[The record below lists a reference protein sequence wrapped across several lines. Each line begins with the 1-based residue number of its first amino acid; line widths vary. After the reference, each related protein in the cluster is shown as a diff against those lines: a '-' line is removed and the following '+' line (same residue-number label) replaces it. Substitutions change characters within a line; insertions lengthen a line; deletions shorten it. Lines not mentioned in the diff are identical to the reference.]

1 VSNDVSK
8 KIFFLTRNSNKI
20 ISIFFLV
27 ILAALIIE
35 NVDYIVADFIV
46 EFNTSAAG
54 MALFISISI
63 AYILGQTILMR
74 YMNSSSSAIK
84 ARSTLISAL
93 HRAVSIVQYVLAAN
107 VILIIIQIFLFSKYS
122 TISLLFVTYI
132 SNFFTASLL
141 IIFALS
147 FLSWYKNQKQNIGIL
162 LYALA
167 FLILAVSEVVSGTGS
182 AYLLFQKDQLIM
194 PTSEVKFSDFPEGS
208 FFDIFF
214 SFYRYFDYASFVLTL
229 IASAILLYH
238 YTKKTSNPKIIL
250 IIALPILA
258 YTSSIL
264 DALNIYDSDTNP
276 DLFYYYIYITL
287 VSASAGILFAF
298 SFWIVSKKLPESPVK
313 TFLKITAYG
322 FVLLYFSNNISVTIA
337 AYPPFGVNS
346 LSLLSLS
353 SYFVLFGLYSS
364 ALSLSQD
371 ITLRQH
377 LRALA
382 RNDNNLLSS
391 IGTAQMESEVKR
403 AVGELKDVA
412 DEQEKE
418 LAEKTGIETPVP
430 ESEIEDYLK
439 QVIEEVAKTRKK

>member
-1 VSNDVSK
+1 M
-8 KIFFLTRNSNKI
+8 I
-20 ISIFFLV
+20 LV
-27 ILAALIIE
+27 TLVIE

-46 EFNTSAAG
+46 KFNTSSAG
-54 MALFISISI
+54 IILFVFISVG
-63 AYILGQTILMR
+63 YILGQTILMKF
-74 YMNSSSSAIK
+74 MNSSSSAIK
-84 ARSTLISAL
+84 SRSILIATL

-107 VILIIIQIFLFSKYS
+107 VILIIIQILVFSRYS
-122 TISLLFVTYI
+122 IINLLSVTFI

-141 IIFALS
+141 VIFALS
-147 FLSWYKNQKQNIGIL
+147 FLSWYKNKKQSIGIL

-167 FLILAVSEVVSGTGS
+167 FLILAVSEVVSGSGS
-182 AYLLFQKDQLIM
+182 AYLLSQKDQWIT
-194 PTSEVKFSDFPEGS
+194 PTSEVKFSDFPDGS

-214 SFYRYFDYASFVLTL
+214 SFYRYIDYASFLLVLF
-229 IASAILLYH
+229 ASAILLYH
-238 YTKKTSNPKIIL
+238 YSKKTSNPKIVL
-250 IIALPILA
+250 IIALPILG

-264 DALNIYDSDTNP
+264 DALHILSADTNP
-276 DLFYYYIYITL
+276 NLFYYYIYIAL
-287 VSASAGILFAF
+287 VSASVGILFAF
-298 SFWIVSKKLPESPVK
+298 SFWIVSKKLPDSPVK
-313 TFLKITAYG
+313 TFLKITACG

-346 LSLLSLS
+346 LSLLSLA

-371 ITLRQH
+371 LTLRQH
-377 LRALA
+377 LRSLA
-382 RNDNNLLSS
+382 KNDNNLLSS
-391 IGTAQMESEVKR
+391 IGTAQMETEVKR

-412 DEQEKE
+412 DEHEKE

>member
-1 VSNDVSK
+1 M
-8 KIFFLTRNSNKI
+8 I
-20 ISIFFLV
+20 LV
-27 ILAALIIE
+27 TLVIE

-46 EFNTSAAG
+46 KFNTSSAG
-54 MALFISISI
+54 IILFVFISVG
-63 AYILGQTILMR
+63 YILGQTILMKF
-74 YMNSSSSAIK
+74 MNSSSSAIK
-84 ARSTLISAL
+84 SRSILIATL

-107 VILIIIQIFLFSKYS
+107 VILIIIQILVFSRYS
-122 TISLLFVTYI
+122 IINLLSVTFI

-141 IIFALS
+141 VIFALS
-147 FLSWYKNQKQNIGIL
+147 FLSWYKNKKQSIGIL

-167 FLILAVSEVVSGTGS
+167 FLILAVSEVVSGSGS
-182 AYLLFQKDQLIM
+182 AYLLSQKDQWIT
-194 PTSEVKFSDFPEGS
+194 PTSEVKFSDFPDGT

-214 SFYRYFDYASFVLTL
+214 SFYRYIDYASFLLVLF
-229 IASAILLYH
+229 ASAILLYH
-238 YTKKTSNPKIIL
+238 YSKKTSNPKIVL
-250 IIALPILA
+250 IIALPILG

-264 DALNIYDSDTNP
+264 DALHILSADTNP
-276 DLFYYYIYITL
+276 NLFYYYIYIAL
-287 VSASAGILFAF
+287 VSASVGILFAF
-298 SFWIVSKKLPESPVK
+298 SFWIVSKKLPDSPVK
-313 TFLKITAYG
+313 TFLKITACG

-371 ITLRQH
+371 LTLRQH

-382 RNDNNLLSS
+382 KNDNNLLSS
-391 IGTAQMESEVKR
+391 IGTAQMETEVKR

-412 DEQEKE
+412 DEHEKE

>member
-1 VSNDVSK
+1 M
-8 KIFFLTRNSNKI
+8 I
-20 ISIFFLV
+20 LV
-27 ILAALIIE
+27 TLVIE

-46 EFNTSAAG
+46 KFNTSSAG
-54 MALFISISI
+54 IILFVFISVG
-63 AYILGQTILMR
+63 YILGQTILMKF
-74 YMNSSSSAIK
+74 MNSSSSAIK
-84 ARSTLISAL
+84 SRSILIATL

-107 VILIIIQIFLFSKYS
+107 VILIIIQILVFSRYS
-122 TISLLFVTYI
+122 IINLLSVTFI

-141 IIFALS
+141 VIFALS
-147 FLSWYKNQKQNIGIL
+147 FLSWYKNKKQSIGIL

-167 FLILAVSEVVSGTGS
+167 FLILAVSEVVSGSGS
-182 AYLLFQKDQLIM
+182 AYLLSQKDQWIT
-194 PTSEVKFSDFPEGS
+194 PTSEVKFSDFPDGT

-214 SFYRYFDYASFVLTL
+214 SFYRYIDYASFLLVLF
-229 IASAILLYH
+229 ASAILLYH
-238 YTKKTSNPKIIL
+238 YSKKTSNPKIVL
-250 IIALPILA
+250 IIALPILG

-264 DALNIYDSDTNP
+264 DALHILSADTNP
-276 DLFYYYIYITL
+276 NLFYYYIYIAL
-287 VSASAGILFAF
+287 VSASVGILFAF
-298 SFWIVSKKLPESPVK
+298 SFWIVSKKLPDSPVK
-313 TFLKITAYG
+313 TFLKITACG

-346 LSLLSLS
+346 LSLLSLA

-371 ITLRQH
+371 LTLRQH
-377 LRALA
+377 LRSLA
-382 RNDNNLLSS
+382 KSDNNLLSS
-391 IGTAQMESEVKR
+391 IGTAQMETEVKR

-412 DEQEKE
+412 DEHEKE

>member
-1 VSNDVSK
+1 
-8 KIFFLTRNSNKI
+8 
-20 ISIFFLV
+20 
-27 ILAALIIE
+27 
-35 NVDYIVADFIV
+35 
-46 EFNTSAAG
+46 
-54 MALFISISI
+54 MALFIFICA

-74 YMNSSSSAIK
+74 FMNSSSTAIK
-84 ARSTLISAL
+84 ARSPLISTL
-93 HRAVSIVQYVLAAN
+93 HRTVSIVQYVLAAN

-122 TISLLFVTYI
+122 IISLLFVTYI

-147 FLSWYKNQKQNIGIL
+147 FLSWYKSQKQNIGIL

-167 FLILAVSEVVSGTGS
+167 FLILAVSEVVSGLGS
-182 AYLLFQKDQLIM
+182 GYLLSQKEQLII

-250 IIALPILA
+250 IIALPILG

-264 DALNIYDSDTNP
+264 DTLNIYDSDTNP

-287 VSASAGILFAF
+287 VSASAGVLFAF

-353 SYFVLFGLYSS
+353 SYLVLFGLYSS

-371 ITLRQH
+371 LTLRQR

-418 LAEKTGIETPVP
+418 LAEKSGIETPVP

>member
-1 VSNDVSK
+1 M
-8 KIFFLTRNSNKI
+8 
-20 ISIFFLV
+20 
-27 ILAALIIE
+27 ILATLVIE

-46 EFNTSAAG
+46 KFNASSAG
-54 MALFISISI
+54 IILFVFISVG
-63 AYILGQTILMR
+63 YILGQTILMKF
-74 YMNSSSSAIK
+74 MNSSSSAIK
-84 ARSTLISAL
+84 SRSILIATL

-122 TISLLFVTYI
+122 IINLLSVTFI

-141 IIFALS
+141 VIFALS
-147 FLSWYKNQKQNIGIL
+147 FLSWYKNKKQSIGIL

-167 FLILAVSEVVSGTGS
+167 FLILAVSEVVSGSGS
-182 AYLLFQKDQLIM
+182 AYLLSQKDQWIT
-194 PTSEVKFSDFPEGS
+194 PTSEVKFSDFPDGT

-214 SFYRYFDYASFVLTL
+214 SFYRYIDYSSFLLVL

-238 YTKKTSNPKIIL
+238 YSKKTSNPKIVL
-250 IIALPILA
+250 IIALPILG

-264 DALNIYDSDTNP
+264 DALHILSADTNP
-276 DLFYYYIYITL
+276 NLFYYYIYIAL
-287 VSASAGILFAF
+287 VSASVGILFAF

-346 LSLLSLS
+346 LSLLSLA

-371 ITLRQH
+371 LTLRQH
-377 LRALA
+377 LRSLA
-382 RNDNNLLSS
+382 KNDNNLLSS

-412 DEQEKE
+412 DEHERE
-418 LAEKTGIETPVP
+418 LAEKSGIETPVP

>member
-1 VSNDVSK
+1 
-8 KIFFLTRNSNKI
+8 
-20 ISIFFLV
+20 V
-27 ILAALIIE
+27 ILGTLVIE

-46 EFNTSAAG
+46 KFNASSAG
-54 MALFISISI
+54 IILFVFISVG
-63 AYILGQTILMR
+63 YILGQTILMKF
-74 YMNSSSSAIK
+74 MNSSSSAIK
-84 ARSTLISAL
+84 SRSILIATL

-122 TISLLFVTYI
+122 IINLLSVTFI

-141 IIFALS
+141 VIFALS
-147 FLSWYKNQKQNIGIL
+147 FLSWYKNKKQSIGIL

-167 FLILAVSEVVSGTGS
+167 FLILAVSEVVSGSGS
-182 AYLLFQKDQLIM
+182 AYLLSQKDQWIT
-194 PTSEVKFSDFPEGS
+194 PTSEVKFSDFPDGT

-214 SFYRYFDYASFVLTL
+214 SFYRYIDYSSFLLVL

-238 YTKKTSNPKIIL
+238 YSKKTSNPKIVL
-250 IIALPILA
+250 IIALPILG

-264 DALNIYDSDTNP
+264 DALHILSADTNP
-276 DLFYYYIYITL
+276 NLFYYYIYIAL
-287 VSASAGILFAF
+287 VSASVGILFGF
-298 SFWIVSKKLPESPVK
+298 SFWVVSKKLPESPVK

-371 ITLRQH
+371 LTLRQH
-377 LRALA
+377 LRSLA
-382 RNDNNLLSS
+382 KNDNNLLSS

-412 DEQEKE
+412 DEHEKE
-418 LAEKTGIETPVP
+418 LAEKSGIETPVP

>member
-1 VSNDVSK
+1 M
-8 KIFFLTRNSNKI
+8 
-20 ISIFFLV
+20 
-27 ILAALIIE
+27 ILATLVIE

-46 EFNTSAAG
+46 KFNASSAG
-54 MALFISISI
+54 IILFVFISVG
-63 AYILGQTILMR
+63 YILGQTILMKF
-74 YMNSSSSAIK
+74 MNSSSSAIK
-84 ARSTLISAL
+84 SRSILIATL

-107 VILIIIQIFLFSKYS
+107 VILIIIQILVFSRYS
-122 TISLLFVTYI
+122 TINLLSVTFI

-141 IIFALS
+141 VIFALS
-147 FLSWYKNQKQNIGIL
+147 FLSWYKNKKQSIGIL

-167 FLILAVSEVVSGTGS
+167 FLILAVSEVVSGSGS
-182 AYLLFQKDQLIM
+182 AYLLSQKDQWIT
-194 PTSEVKFSDFPEGS
+194 PTSEVKFSDFPDGT

-214 SFYRYFDYASFVLTL
+214 SFYRYIDYSSFLLVL

-238 YTKKTSNPKIIL
+238 YSKKTSNPKIVL
-250 IIALPILA
+250 IIALPILG

-264 DALNIYDSDTNP
+264 DALHIVSADTNP
-276 DLFYYYIYITL
+276 NLFYYYIYIAL
-287 VSASAGILFAF
+287 VSASVGILFGF
-298 SFWIVSKKLPESPVK
+298 SFWVVSKKLPESPVK

-371 ITLRQH
+371 LTLRQH
-377 LRALA
+377 LRSLA
-382 RNDNNLLSS
+382 KNDNNLLSS

-412 DEQEKE
+412 DEHEKE
-418 LAEKTGIETPVP
+418 LAEKSGIETPVP

>member
-1 VSNDVSK
+1 
-8 KIFFLTRNSNKI
+8 
-20 ISIFFLV
+20 V
-27 ILAALIIE
+27 ILATLVIE

-46 EFNTSAAG
+46 KFNASSAG
-54 MALFISISI
+54 IILFVFISVG
-63 AYILGQTILMR
+63 YILGQTILMKF
-74 YMNSSSSAIK
+74 MNSSSSAIK
-84 ARSTLISAL
+84 SRSILIATL

-122 TISLLFVTYI
+122 IINLLSVTFI

-141 IIFALS
+141 VIFALS
-147 FLSWYKNQKQNIGIL
+147 FLSWYKNKKQSIGIL

-167 FLILAVSEVVSGTGS
+167 FLILAVSEVVSGSGS
-182 AYLLFQKDQLIM
+182 AYLLSQKDQWIT
-194 PTSEVKFSDFPEGS
+194 PTSEVKFSDFPDGT

-214 SFYRYFDYASFVLTL
+214 SFYRYIDYSSFLLVL

-238 YTKKTSNPKIIL
+238 YSKKTSNPKIVL
-250 IIALPILA
+250 IIALPILG

-264 DALNIYDSDTNP
+264 DALHILSADTNP
-276 DLFYYYIYITL
+276 NLFYYYIYIAL
-287 VSASAGILFAF
+287 VSASVGILFGF
-298 SFWIVSKKLPESPVK
+298 SFWVVSKKLPESPVK

-371 ITLRQH
+371 LTLRQH
-377 LRALA
+377 LRSLA
-382 RNDNNLLSS
+382 KNDNNLLSS

-412 DEQEKE
+412 DEHEKE
-418 LAEKTGIETPVP
+418 LAEKSGIETPVP

>member
-1 VSNDVSK
+1 M
-8 KIFFLTRNSNKI
+8 
-20 ISIFFLV
+20 
-27 ILAALIIE
+27 ILATLVIE
-35 NVDYIVADFIV
+35 NVNYIVADFIV
-46 EFNTSAAG
+46 KFNTSSAG
-54 MALFISISI
+54 IILFVLISVG
-63 AYILGQTILMR
+63 YILGQTILMKF
-74 YMNSSSSAIK
+74 MNSSSSAIK
-84 ARSTLISAL
+84 SRSILIATL

-107 VILIIIQIFLFSKYS
+107 VILIIIQILVFSRYS
-122 TISLLFVTYI
+122 TINLLSVTFI

-141 IIFALS
+141 VIFALS
-147 FLSWYKNQKQNIGIL
+147 FLSWYKNKKQSIGIL

-167 FLILAVSEVVSGTGS
+167 FLILAVSEVVSGSGS
-182 AYLLFQKDQLIM
+182 AYLLSQKDQWIT
-194 PTSEVKFSDFPEGS
+194 PTSEVKFSDFPDGS

-214 SFYRYFDYASFVLTL
+214 SFYRYIDYSSFLLVL

-238 YTKKTSNPKIIL
+238 YSKKTSNPKIIL
-250 IIALPILA
+250 IIALPILG

-264 DALNIYDSDTNP
+264 DALHILSADTNP
-276 DLFYYYIYITL
+276 NLFYYYIYIAL
-287 VSASAGILFAF
+287 VSASVGILFAF

-371 ITLRQH
+371 LTLRQH
-377 LRALA
+377 LRSLA
-382 RNDNNLLSS
+382 KNDNNLLSS

-412 DEQEKE
+412 DEHEKE
-418 LAEKTGIETPVP
+418 LAEKSGIETPVP

>member
-1 VSNDVSK
+1 M
-8 KIFFLTRNSNKI
+8 ILGT
-20 ISIFFLV
+20 LV
-27 ILAALIIE
+27 IE

-46 EFNTSAAG
+46 KFNASSAG
-54 MALFISISI
+54 IILFVFISVG
-63 AYILGQTILMR
+63 YILGQTILMKF
-74 YMNSSSSAIK
+74 MNSSSSAIK
-84 ARSTLISAL
+84 SRSILIATL

-122 TISLLFVTYI
+122 IINLLSVTFI

-141 IIFALS
+141 VIFALS
-147 FLSWYKNQKQNIGIL
+147 FLSWYKNKKQSIGIL

-167 FLILAVSEVVSGTGS
+167 FLILAVSEVVSGSGS
-182 AYLLFQKDQLIM
+182 AYLLSQKDQWIT
-194 PTSEVKFSDFPEGS
+194 PTSEVKFSDFPDGT

-214 SFYRYFDYASFVLTL
+214 SFYRYIDYSSFLLVL

-238 YTKKTSNPKIIL
+238 YSKKTSNPKIVL
-250 IIALPILA
+250 IIALPILG

-264 DALNIYDSDTNP
+264 DALHILSADTNP
-276 DLFYYYIYITL
+276 NLFYYYIYIAL
-287 VSASAGILFAF
+287 VSASVGILFGF
-298 SFWIVSKKLPESPVK
+298 SFWVVSKKLPESPVK

-371 ITLRQH
+371 LTLRQH
-377 LRALA
+377 LRSLA
-382 RNDNNLLSS
+382 KNDNNLLSS

-412 DEQEKE
+412 DEHEKE
-418 LAEKTGIETPVP
+418 LAEKSGIETPVP

>member
-1 VSNDVSK
+1 
-8 KIFFLTRNSNKI
+8 
-20 ISIFFLV
+20 
-27 ILAALIIE
+27 
-35 NVDYIVADFIV
+35 
-46 EFNTSAAG
+46 
-54 MALFISISI
+54 
-63 AYILGQTILMR
+63 
-74 YMNSSSSAIK
+74 MNSSSTAIK
-84 ARSTLISAL
+84 ARSPLISTL
-93 HRAVSIVQYVLAAN
+93 HRTVSIVQYVLAAN

-122 TISLLFVTYI
+122 IISLLFVTYI

-147 FLSWYKNQKQNIGIL
+147 FLSWYKSQKQNIGIL

-167 FLILAVSEVVSGTGS
+167 FLILAVSEVVSGLGS
-182 AYLLFQKDQLIM
+182 GYLLSQKEQLII

-214 SFYRYFDYASFVLTL
+214 SFYRYFDYPSFVLTL

-250 IIALPILA
+250 IIALPILG

-264 DALNIYDSDTNP
+264 DTLNIYDSDTNP

-287 VSASAGILFAF
+287 VSASAGVLFAF

-353 SYFVLFGLYSS
+353 SYLVLFGLYSS

-371 ITLRQH
+371 LTLRQR

-418 LAEKTGIETPVP
+418 LAEKSGIETPVP

>member
-1 VSNDVSK
+1 M
-8 KIFFLTRNSNKI
+8 ILGT
-20 ISIFFLV
+20 LV
-27 ILAALIIE
+27 IE

-46 EFNTSAAG
+46 KFNASSAG
-54 MALFISISI
+54 IILFVFISVG
-63 AYILGQTILMR
+63 YILGQTILMKF
-74 YMNSSSSAIK
+74 MNSSSSAIK
-84 ARSTLISAL
+84 SRSILIATL

-122 TISLLFVTYI
+122 IINLLSVTFI

-141 IIFALS
+141 VIFALS
-147 FLSWYKNQKQNIGIL
+147 FLSWYKNKKQSIGIL

-167 FLILAVSEVVSGTGS
+167 FLILAVSEVVSGSGS
-182 AYLLFQKDQLIM
+182 AYLLSQKDQWIT
-194 PTSEVKFSDFPEGS
+194 PTSEVKFSDFPDGT

-214 SFYRYFDYASFVLTL
+214 SFYRYIDYSSFLLVL

-238 YTKKTSNPKIIL
+238 YSKKTSNPKIIL
-250 IIALPILA
+250 IIALPILG

-264 DALNIYDSDTNP
+264 DALHILSADTNP
-276 DLFYYYIYITL
+276 NLFYYYIYIAL
-287 VSASAGILFAF
+287 VSASVGILFGF
-298 SFWIVSKKLPESPVK
+298 SFWVVSKKLPESPVK

-371 ITLRQH
+371 LTLRQH
-377 LRALA
+377 LRSLA
-382 RNDNNLLSS
+382 KNDNNLLSS

-412 DEQEKE
+412 DEHERE
-418 LAEKTGIETPVP
+418 LAEKSGIETPVP

>member
-1 VSNDVSK
+1 M
-8 KIFFLTRNSNKI
+8 
-20 ISIFFLV
+20 
-27 ILAALIIE
+27 ILATLVIE

-46 EFNTSAAG
+46 KFNASSAG
-54 MALFISISI
+54 IILFVFISVG
-63 AYILGQTILMR
+63 YILGQTILMKF
-74 YMNSSSSAIK
+74 MNSSSSAIK
-84 ARSTLISAL
+84 SRSILIATL

-122 TISLLFVTYI
+122 IINLLSVTFI

-141 IIFALS
+141 VIFALS
-147 FLSWYKNQKQNIGIL
+147 FLSWYKNKKQSIGIL

-167 FLILAVSEVVSGTGS
+167 FLILAVSEVVSGSGS
-182 AYLLFQKDQLIM
+182 AYLLSQKDQWIT
-194 PTSEVKFSDFPEGS
+194 PTSEVKFSDFPDGT

-214 SFYRYFDYASFVLTL
+214 SFYRYIDYSSFLLVL

-238 YTKKTSNPKIIL
+238 YSKKTSNPKIIL
-250 IIALPILA
+250 IIALPILG

-264 DALNIYDSDTNP
+264 DALHIVSADTNP
-276 DLFYYYIYITL
+276 NLFYYYIYIAL
-287 VSASAGILFAF
+287 VSASVGILFGF
-298 SFWIVSKKLPESPVK
+298 SFWVVSKKLPESPVK

-371 ITLRQH
+371 LTLRQH
-377 LRALA
+377 LRSLA
-382 RNDNNLLSS
+382 KNDNNLLSS

-412 DEQEKE
+412 DEHEKE
-418 LAEKTGIETPVP
+418 LAEKSGIETPVP

>member
-1 VSNDVSK
+1 
-8 KIFFLTRNSNKI
+8 
-20 ISIFFLV
+20 V
-27 ILAALIIE
+27 ILATLVIE

-46 EFNTSAAG
+46 KFNASSAG
-54 MALFISISI
+54 IILFVFISVG
-63 AYILGQTILMR
+63 YILGQTILMKF
-74 YMNSSSSAIK
+74 MNSSSSAIK
-84 ARSTLISAL
+84 SRSILIATL

-122 TISLLFVTYI
+122 IINLLSVTFI

-141 IIFALS
+141 VIFALS
-147 FLSWYKNQKQNIGIL
+147 FLSWYKNKKQSIGIL

-167 FLILAVSEVVSGTGS
+167 FLILAVSEVVSGSGS
-182 AYLLFQKDQLIM
+182 AYLLSQKDQWIT
-194 PTSEVKFSDFPEGS
+194 PTSEVKFSDFPDGT

-214 SFYRYFDYASFVLTL
+214 SFYRYIDYSSFLLVL

-238 YTKKTSNPKIIL
+238 YSKKTSNPKIVL
-250 IIALPILA
+250 IIALPILG

-264 DALNIYDSDTNP
+264 DALHILSADTNP
-276 DLFYYYIYITL
+276 NLFYYYIYIAL
-287 VSASAGILFAF
+287 VSASVGILFAF

-371 ITLRQH
+371 LTLRQH
-377 LRALA
+377 LRSLA
-382 RNDNNLLSS
+382 KNDNNLLSS

-412 DEQEKE
+412 DEHEKE
-418 LAEKTGIETPVP
+418 LAEKSGIETPVP

>member
-1 VSNDVSK
+1 M
-8 KIFFLTRNSNKI
+8 
-20 ISIFFLV
+20 
-27 ILAALIIE
+27 ILATLVIE

-46 EFNTSAAG
+46 KFNTSSAG
-54 MALFISISI
+54 IILFVLISVG
-63 AYILGQTILMR
+63 YILGQTILMKF
-74 YMNSSSSAIK
+74 MNSSSSAIK
-84 ARSTLISAL
+84 SRSILIATL

-107 VILIIIQIFLFSKYS
+107 VILIIIQIFLFSRYS
-122 TISLLFVTYI
+122 TINLLSVTFI

-141 IIFALS
+141 VIFALS
-147 FLSWYKNQKQNIGIL
+147 FLSWYKNKKQSIGIL

-167 FLILAVSEVVSGTGS
+167 FLILAVSEVVSGSGS
-182 AYLLFQKDQLIM
+182 AYLLSQKDQWIT
-194 PTSEVKFSDFPEGS
+194 PTSEVKFSDFPDGT

-214 SFYRYFDYASFVLTL
+214 SFYRYIDYSSFLLVL

-238 YTKKTSNPKIIL
+238 YSKKTSNPKIIL
-250 IIALPILA
+250 IIALPILG

-264 DALNIYDSDTNP
+264 DALHILSADTNP
-276 DLFYYYIYITL
+276 NLFYYYIYISL
-287 VSASAGILFAF
+287 VSASVGILFAF

-371 ITLRQH
+371 LTLRQH
-377 LRALA
+377 LRSLA
-382 RNDNNLLSS
+382 KNDNNLLSS

-412 DEQEKE
+412 DEHEKE
-418 LAEKTGIETPVP
+418 LAEKSGIETPVP

>member
-1 VSNDVSK
+1 M
-8 KIFFLTRNSNKI
+8 I
-20 ISIFFLV
+20 LV
-27 ILAALIIE
+27 TLVIE

-46 EFNTSAAG
+46 KFNSSSAG
-54 MALFISISI
+54 IILFVFISVG
-63 AYILGQTILMR
+63 YILGQTILMKF
-74 YMNSSSSAIK
+74 MNSSSSAIK
-84 ARSTLISAL
+84 SRSILIATL

-107 VILIIIQIFLFSKYS
+107 VILIIIQILVFSRYS
-122 TISLLFVTYI
+122 IINLLSVTFI

-141 IIFALS
+141 VIFALS
-147 FLSWYKNQKQNIGIL
+147 FLSWYKNKKQSIGIL

-167 FLILAVSEVVSGTGS
+167 FLILAVSEVVSGSGS
-182 AYLLFQKDQLIM
+182 AYLLSQKDQWIT
-194 PTSEVKFSDFPEGS
+194 PTSEVKFSDFPDGT

-214 SFYRYFDYASFVLTL
+214 SFYRYIDYASFLLVLF
-229 IASAILLYH
+229 ASAILLYH
-238 YTKKTSNPKIIL
+238 YSKKTSNPKIVL
-250 IIALPILA
+250 IIALPILG

-264 DALNIYDSDTNP
+264 DALHILSADTNP
-276 DLFYYYIYITL
+276 NLFFYYIYIAL
-287 VSASAGILFAF
+287 VSASVGILFAF
-298 SFWIVSKKLPESPVK
+298 SFWIVSKKLPDSPVK
-313 TFLKITAYG
+313 TFLKITACG

-346 LSLLSLS
+346 LSLLSLA

-371 ITLRQH
+371 LTLRQH
-377 LRALA
+377 LRSLA
-382 RNDNNLLSS
+382 KSDNNLLSS
-391 IGTAQMESEVKR
+391 IGTAQMETEVKR

-412 DEQEKE
+412 DEHEKE

>member
-1 VSNDVSK
+1 MYV
-8 KIFFLTRNSNKI
+8 
-20 ISIFFLV
+20 LV
-27 ILAALIIE
+27 VE

-46 EFNTSAAG
+46 KFNTSSAG
-54 MALFISISI
+54 IILFVFLSVG
-63 AYILGQTILMR
+63 YILGQTILMKF
-74 YMNSSSSAIK
+74 MNSSSSAIK
-84 ARSTLISAL
+84 SRSILIATL

-107 VILIIIQIFLFSKYS
+107 VILIIIQILVFSRYS
-122 TISLLFVTYI
+122 IINLLSVTFI

-141 IIFALS
+141 VIFALS
-147 FLSWYKNQKQNIGIL
+147 FLSWYKNKKQSIGVL

-167 FLILAVSEVVSGTGS
+167 FLILAVSEVVSGSGS
-182 AYLLFQKDQLIM
+182 AYLLSQKDQWIT
-194 PTSEVKFSDFPEGS
+194 PTSEVKFSDFPDGS

-214 SFYRYFDYASFVLTL
+214 SFYRYIDYASFLLVLF
-229 IASAILLYH
+229 ASAILLYH
-238 YTKKTSNPKIIL
+238 YSKKTSNPKIVL
-250 IIALPILA
+250 IIALPILG

-264 DALNIYDSDTNP
+264 DALHILSADTNP
-276 DLFYYYIYITL
+276 NLFYYYIYIAL
-287 VSASAGILFAF
+287 VSASVGILFAF
-298 SFWIVSKKLPESPVK
+298 SFWIVSTKLPDSPVK
-313 TFLKITAYG
+313 TFLKITACG

-371 ITLRQH
+371 LTLRQH
-377 LRALA
+377 LRSLA
-382 RNDNNLLSS
+382 KNDNNLLSS
-391 IGTAQMESEVKR
+391 IGTAQMETEVKR

-412 DEQEKE
+412 DEHEKE

-439 QVIEEVAKTRKK
+439 QVIEEVAKSRKK

>member
-1 VSNDVSK
+1 M
-8 KIFFLTRNSNKI
+8 I
-20 ISIFFLV
+20 LV
-27 ILAALIIE
+27 TLVIE

-46 EFNTSAAG
+46 KFNASSAG
-54 MALFISISI
+54 IILFVFISVG
-63 AYILGQTILMR
+63 YILGQTILMKF
-74 YMNSSSSAIK
+74 MNSSSSAIK
-84 ARSTLISAL
+84 SRSILIATL

-107 VILIIIQIFLFSKYS
+107 VILIIIQILVFSRYS
-122 TISLLFVTYI
+122 IINLLSVTFI

-141 IIFALS
+141 VIFALS
-147 FLSWYKNQKQNIGIL
+147 FLSWYKNKKQSIGIL

-167 FLILAVSEVVSGTGS
+167 FLILAVSEVVSGSGS
-182 AYLLFQKDQLIM
+182 AYLLSQKDQWIT
-194 PTSEVKFSDFPEGS
+194 PTSEVKFSDFPDGT

-214 SFYRYFDYASFVLTL
+214 SFYRYIDYASFLLVLF
-229 IASAILLYH
+229 ASAILLYH
-238 YTKKTSNPKIIL
+238 YSKKTSNPKIVL
-250 IIALPILA
+250 IIALPILG

-264 DALNIYDSDTNP
+264 DALHILSADTNP
-276 DLFYYYIYITL
+276 NLFFYYIYIAL
-287 VSASAGILFAF
+287 VSASVGILFAF
-298 SFWIVSKKLPESPVK
+298 SFWIVSKKLPDSPVK
-313 TFLKITAYG
+313 TFLKITACG

-346 LSLLSLS
+346 LSLLSLA

-371 ITLRQH
+371 LTLRQH
-377 LRALA
+377 LRSLA
-382 RNDNNLLSS
+382 KSDNNLLSS
-391 IGTAQMESEVKR
+391 IGTAQMETEVKR

-412 DEQEKE
+412 DEHEKE

>member
-1 VSNDVSK
+1 
-8 KIFFLTRNSNKI
+8 
-20 ISIFFLV
+20 
-27 ILAALIIE
+27 
-35 NVDYIVADFIV
+35 
-46 EFNTSAAG
+46 
-54 MALFISISI
+54 
-63 AYILGQTILMR
+63 
-74 YMNSSSSAIK
+74 MNSSSSAIK
-84 ARSTLISAL
+84 ARSALIATL

-107 VILIIIQIFLFSKYS
+107 VILIIVQMLLFSKYS
-122 TISLLFVTYI
+122 TLSLLFVTYV

-141 IIFALS
+141 IIFALT
-147 FLSWYKNQKQNIGIL
+147 FLSWYKNKKQSIGIL

-167 FLILAVSEVVSGTGS
+167 FLILAVSEVVSGSGS
-182 AYLLFQKDQLIM
+182 AYLLSQKDQFIL

-214 SFYRYFDYASFVLTL
+214 SFYRYIDYSSFLLML

-238 YTKKTSNPKIIL
+238 YSKKTSNPKIIL
-250 IIALPILA
+250 IIALPILG

-287 VSASAGILFAF
+287 VSASVGLLFAL
-298 SFWIVSKKLPESPVK
+298 SFLVVSRKLPQSHVK

-322 FVLLYFSNNISVTIA
+322 FVLFYFSNNTSVNIA
-337 AYPPFGVNS
+337 SYPPFGVNS
-346 LSLLSLS
+346 ISLLSLS
-353 SYFVLFGLYSS
+353 CYFVLFGLYSS

-371 ITLRQH
+371 LTLRQH

-382 RNDNNLLSS
+382 KNDNNLLSS

-403 AVGELKDVA
+403 AVEELKDVA

-418 LAEKTGIETPVP
+418 LAEKSGVETPVP

>member
-46 EFNTSAAG
+46 EFNTSADG

-84 ARSTLISAL
+84 ARSTLITTL

-250 IIALPILA
+250 IIALPILG

>member
-1 VSNDVSK
+1 
-8 KIFFLTRNSNKI
+8 
-20 ISIFFLV
+20 
-27 ILAALIIE
+27 
-35 NVDYIVADFIV
+35 
-46 EFNTSAAG
+46 
-54 MALFISISI
+54 MALFIFICA

-74 YMNSSSSAIK
+74 FMNSSSTAIK
-84 ARSTLISAL
+84 ARSPLISTL
-93 HRAVSIVQYVLAAN
+93 HRTVSIVQYVLAAN

-122 TISLLFVTYI
+122 IISLLFVTYI

-147 FLSWYKNQKQNIGIL
+147 FLSWYKSQKQNIGIL

-167 FLILAVSEVVSGTGS
+167 FLILAVSEVVSGLGS
-182 AYLLFQKDQLIM
+182 GYLLSQKEQLII

-250 IIALPILA
+250 IIALPILG

-264 DALNIYDSDTNP
+264 DTLNIYDSDTNP

-287 VSASAGILFAF
+287 VSASAGVLFAF

-353 SYFVLFGLYSS
+353 SYLVLFGLYSS

-371 ITLRQH
+371 LTLRQR

-418 LAEKTGIETPVP
+418 LAEKSGIETPVP

-439 QVIEEVAKTRKK
+439 QVIEAVAKTRKK

>member
-1 VSNDVSK
+1 M
-8 KIFFLTRNSNKI
+8 ILAT
-20 ISIFFLV
+20 LV
-27 ILAALIIE
+27 IE
-35 NVDYIVADFIV
+35 NIDYIVADFIV
-46 EFNTSAAG
+46 KFNASSAG
-54 MALFISISI
+54 IILFVLISIG
-63 AYILGQTILMR
+63 YILGQTILMKF
-74 YMNSSSSAIK
+74 MNSSSSSIK
-84 ARSTLISAL
+84 SRSILIATL

-107 VILIIIQIFLFSKYS
+107 VILIIIQIFLFSRYS
-122 TISLLFVTYI
+122 IINLLSVTFI

-141 IIFALS
+141 VIFALS
-147 FLSWYKNQKQNIGIL
+147 FLSWYKNKKQSVGIL

-167 FLILAVSEVVSGTGS
+167 FLILAVSEVVSGSGS
-182 AYLLFQKDQLIM
+182 AYLLSQKDQWIT
-194 PTSEVKFSDFPEGS
+194 PTSEVKFSDFPDGS

-214 SFYRYFDYASFVLTL
+214 SFYRYIDYSSFLLVL

-238 YTKKTSNPKIIL
+238 YSKKTSNPKIVL
-250 IIALPILA
+250 IIALPILG

-264 DALNIYDSDTNP
+264 DALHILSADTNP
-276 DLFYYYIYITL
+276 NLFYYYIYIAL
-287 VSASAGILFAF
+287 VSASVGILFAF

-371 ITLRQH
+371 LTLRQH
-377 LRALA
+377 LRSLA
-382 RNDNNLLSS
+382 KNDNNLLSS

-412 DEQEKE
+412 DEHEKE
-418 LAEKTGIETPVP
+418 LAEKSGIETPVP

>member
-1 VSNDVSK
+1 M
-8 KIFFLTRNSNKI
+8 
-20 ISIFFLV
+20 
-27 ILAALIIE
+27 ILAVLVVE

-46 EFNTSAAG
+46 KFNTSSAG
-54 MALFISISI
+54 IILFVFLSVG
-63 AYILGQTILMR
+63 YILGQTILMKF
-74 YMNSSSSAIK
+74 MNSSSSAIK
-84 ARSTLISAL
+84 SRSILIATL

-107 VILIIIQIFLFSKYS
+107 VILIIIQILVFSRYS
-122 TISLLFVTYI
+122 IINLLSVTFI

-141 IIFALS
+141 VVFALS
-147 FLSWYKNQKQNIGIL
+147 FLSWYKNKKQSIGTL

-167 FLILAVSEVVSGTGS
+167 FLILAVSEVVSGSGS
-182 AYLLFQKDQLIM
+182 AYLLSQKDQWIT
-194 PTSEVKFSDFPEGS
+194 PTSEVKFSDFPDGS
-208 FFDIFF
+208 FFDNFF
-214 SFYRYFDYASFVLTL
+214 SFYRYIDYASFLLVLF
-229 IASAILLYH
+229 ASAILLYH
-238 YTKKTSNPKIIL
+238 YSKKTSNPKIVL
-250 IIALPILA
+250 IIALPILG

-264 DALNIYDSDTNP
+264 DALHILSADTNP
-276 DLFYYYIYITL
+276 NLFYYYIYIAL
-287 VSASAGILFAF
+287 VSASVGILFAF
-298 SFWIVSKKLPESPVK
+298 SFWVVSKKLPDSPVK
-313 TFLKITAYG
+313 TFLKITACG

-371 ITLRQH
+371 LTLRQH
-377 LRALA
+377 LRSLA
-382 RNDNNLLSS
+382 KNDNNLLSS
-391 IGTAQMESEVKR
+391 IGTAQMETEVKR

-412 DEQEKE
+412 DEHEKE